1 MIKKTNWAADGG
13 LTVINK
19 KSSLRYEILAQKIRY
34 RRDILFS
41 FEDLIVSFGG
51 IAALFLGYNFWNSSE
66 MFYYIISIFVKYLI
80 QTFYEKKSTNF
91 SNQPK
96 VRVKKDGR

>member
-1 MIKKTNWAADGG
+1 MYTQSSLKKTNWAADGE

-19 KSSLRYEILAQKIRY
+19 KTSMRYEILAQKIRF

-51 IAALFLGYNFWNSSE
+51 IASLFLGYNFLNTSE
-66 MFYYIISIFVKYLI
+66 MLYYVCNITIKYLYSKI
-80 QTFYEKKSTNF
+80 YLK
-91 SNQPK
+91 
-96 VRVKKDGR
+96 

>member
-13 LTVINK
+13 LTVLNK
-19 KSSLRYEILAQKIRY
+19 KSSLRYEILLQKIRY

-51 IAALFLGYNFWNSSE
+51 IAALFLGYNFWNTSE
-66 MFYYIISIFVKYLI
+66 MFYYIINATIKFLL
-80 QTFYEKKSTNF
+80 QTYYEQNSTNV
-91 SNQPK
+91 STWL
-96 VRVKKDGR
+96 RGGR

>member
-1 MIKKTNWAADGG
+1 MKIIRIFPCLSDES
-13 LTVINK
+13 LLNK

-51 IAALFLGYNFWNSSE
+51 IAGLFLGYNFLDTLKMVYYVVSSFFE
-66 MFYYIISIFVKYLI
+66 YLYKRFFVKNSPNA
-80 QTFYEKKSTNF
+80 KGK
-91 SNQPK
+91 
-96 VRVKKDGR
+96 